1 MKSKQTII
9 IGGGIV
15 GATLALKLAQ
25 AKRPVILIDARPA
38 TTEAAWATKLAQRD
52 ARVYALSLASIGL
65 LADIGVWQKIAASER
80 KADYSQMQVWQLNGI
95 GELLFGDSSGA
106 SDGNS
111 NRNRNRNR
119 ANADS
124 SAQMLGSMVEPFVI
138 EHALWQRL
146 HEQDISAYL
155 TVIAGQKVVE
165 MDWLGAQQGYRLT
178 LEDGK
183 VIEAG
188 LLVGA
193 DGRGSFVRQQAG
205 IALDTLDYKQTA
217 ICCAI
222 QTAKPH
228 RATAR
233 QAMLPTGTLA
243 LLPLA
248 DISAADKADPQHWQ
262 SVVWTL
268 PRNQAL
274 ALLEESPQALAAKLA
289 AASSYELGAISK
301 IESIASWPLAAQQA
315 TSYVADNLVLIGDA
329 AHGVH
334 PLAGQGLNLGM
345 LDVQALTAQL
355 EHDFARS
362 GGSLWGANQTL
373 RSYERAR
380 RPHNSMMMHS
390 FSALNW
396 LFAGELAQWRPIQ
409 QLRNEGMS
417 RVSKIKPLM
426 RLFAKQASG
435 V

>member
-1 MKSKQTII
+1 MKNNHTVI

-15 GATLALKLAQ
+15 GASLALKLAQ
-25 AKRPVILIDARPA
+25 AKRHVTLIDAGAQRSEKSW
-38 TTEAAWATKLAQRD
+38 TETLAKRD

-65 LADIGVWQKIAASER
+65 LTDIGAWEKITASVR

-95 GELLFGDSSGA
+95 GELLFGDSGDVSE
-106 SDGNS
+106 N
-111 NRNRNRNR
+111 NHPHP
-119 ANADS
+119 
-124 SAQMLGSMVEPFVI
+124 QLLGSMVEPFVI
-138 EHALWQRL
+138 EYALWQRL
-146 HEQDISAYL
+146 SDDDVSRYL
-155 TVIAGQKVVE
+155 TVIAGQKVVN
-165 MDWLGAQQGYRLT
+165 MDWLGAQGYRVT
-178 LEDGK
+178 LEDGTA
-183 VIEAG
+183 IEAA

-193 DGRGSFVRQQAG
+193 DGRGSFVRKQAG
-205 IALDTLDYKQTA
+205 IELDTLDYKQTA

-222 QTAKPH
+222 QTEKPH
-228 RATAR
+228 KSTAR

-248 DISAADKADPQHWQ
+248 DITDEDKANPQHWQ

-274 ALLEESPQALAAKLA
+274 DYLQESPRVIADKLA
-289 AASSYELGAISK
+289 AASTYELGAINK
-301 IESIASWPLAAQQA
+301 IESIASFPLIAQQA
-315 TSYVADNLVLIGDA
+315 KSYVADNLVLIGDA

-345 LDVQALTAQL
+345 LDVQALYEQL
-355 EHDFARS
+355 EHDFSRS
-362 GGSLWGANQTL
+362 GGKLWGSNQTL
-373 RSYERAR
+373 RTYERLR

-396 LFAGELAQWRPIQ
+396 LFAGTLAQSRPIQ
-409 QLRNEGMS
+409 QIRNEGMY